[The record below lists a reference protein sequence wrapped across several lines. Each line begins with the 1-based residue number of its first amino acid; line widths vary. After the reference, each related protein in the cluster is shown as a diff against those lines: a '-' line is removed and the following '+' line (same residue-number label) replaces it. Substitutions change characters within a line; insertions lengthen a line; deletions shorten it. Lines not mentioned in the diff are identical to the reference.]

1 VTASTS
7 GSHSVGTT
15 AKMIVAPTVRRMAP
29 AGRPHRRTV
38 RNLDSNP
45 YLFQWVKD
53 RVDIADVAV
62 HYGLSVDRKGWCTC
76 PFHGEKTPS
85 FHFHNQRGK
94 CFGCG
99 WSGDVIDLV
108 AALLNTGPLE
118 AAKDINQA
126 FRLGLDLGTPV
137 DRRTALEAVKVRQER
152 ERFKTWRE
160 GAVRA
165 LTDRHRALHM
175 ALVYGDSADPVRGV
189 SDSYAAAA
197 RDIDMVAYYL
207 DLVAFGDEGEIK
219 SSAAA
224 IDDVVE
230 RIKEAGSDEGG

>member
-1 VTASTS
+1 
-7 GSHSVGTT
+7 
-15 AKMIVAPTVRRMAP
+15 M
-29 AGRPHRRTV
+29 
-38 RNLDSNP
+38 
-45 YLFQWVKD
+45 
-53 RVDIADVAV
+53 
-62 HYGLSVDRKGWCTC
+62 
-76 PFHGEKTPS
+76 
-85 FHFHNQRGK
+85 
-94 CFGCG
+94 
-99 WSGDVIDLV
+99 
-108 AALLNTGPLE
+108 
-118 AAKDINQA
+118 
-126 FRLGLDLGTPV
+126 
-137 DRRTALEAVKVRQER
+137 RQER